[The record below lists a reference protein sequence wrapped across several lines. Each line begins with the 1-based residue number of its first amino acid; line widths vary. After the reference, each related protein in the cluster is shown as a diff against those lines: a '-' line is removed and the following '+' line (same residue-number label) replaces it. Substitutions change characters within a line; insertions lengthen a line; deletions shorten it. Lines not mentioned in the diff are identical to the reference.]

1 MHSKCYFE
9 SLLLNVELLRWQI
22 VQTLGLVA
30 MATSNE
36 EIEEELAAIDAILND
51 GLKVEHRK
59 EDGRPVSVTYQ
70 VSWLDWCLAIEFLS
84 RHISFRIGFRK
95 QQ

>member
-1 MHSKCYFE
+1 
-9 SLLLNVELLRWQI
+9 
-22 VQTLGLVA
+22 

-59 EDGRPVSVTYQ
+59 EDGRPVIVTYQ
-70 VSWLDWCLAIEFLS
+70 VS
-84 RHISFRIGFRK
+84 
-95 QQ
+95 